1 MYLNHLVTSGDTT
14 FVLQDNEFS
23 VHSDNEDVLDQWQE
37 YFKSSPEWRDIH
49 LKEVTPF
56 ESVFFGNHLDLVIEE
71 DDRGEY
77 GDLVYEAEQKPHSI
91 ELEVAN
97 G

>member
-1 MYLNHLVTSGDTT
+1 MYLNHLVASGDTT
-14 FVLQDNEFS
+14 FVLQDDKFS
-23 VHSDNEDVLDQWQE
+23 VHSDDEDVLDQWRE
-37 YFKSSPEWRDIH
+37 YFNTSPEWRDTH
-49 LKEVTPF
+49 LKQTTPF
-56 ESVFFGNHLDLVIEE
+56 ESAFFGNYVNLVIEE

-77 GDLVYEAEQKPHSI
+77 GDLVYEAQQKPHST

>member
-1 MYLNHLVTSGDTT
+1 MYMNHLVASSNTT
-14 FVLQDNEFS
+14 FVLQDDKFS
-23 VHSDNEDVLDQWQE
+23 VYSDDEDDLDQWQE
-37 YFKSSPEWRDIH
+37 YFNTSPEWRDIH
-49 LKEVTPF
+49 LKQTTPF
-56 ESVFFGNHLDLVIEE
+56 ESMSFGNIVNLVMEE

-77 GDLVYEAEQKPHSI
+77 GDLIYAAEQKPHSI